1 MAIHD
6 TAGEI
11 DEILR
16 NGGEFWLIEV
26 HNPDR
31 DLEGVSRVHLRDT
44 DRFSVLMELAAERM
58 RRPDLVFVPKRIRV
72 ETVIEE
78 P

>member
-1 MAIHD
+1 MAVHD

-16 NGGEFWLIEV
+16 NGGEFWMVEV
-26 HNPDR
+26 SGDSGEP
-31 DLEGVSRVHLRDT
+31 RVWLRNT
-44 DRFSVLMELAAERM
+44 DRSSILMELAAERM
-58 RRPDLVFVPKRIRV
+58 RRPDLTWTPKRVKV

>member
-11 DEILR
+11 DHILR
-16 NGGEFWLIEV
+16 NGGEFWIVEV
-26 HNPDR
+26 GGDGN
-31 DLEGVSRVHLRDT
+31 ESRVWLRNT
-44 DRFSVLMELAAERM
+44 DRGSMKIDLASERM
-58 RRPDLVFVPKRIRV
+58 RRPDLTWTPKRVRV
-72 ETVIEE
+72 EVEIQE